1 MKQNNKNNK
10 NNKQIKG
17 SKIAEH
23 LVNIVALDY
32 IEKVLKPFSNTC
44 DVSVILDMD
53 EKYKEYKTY
62 KNDASPRRKREKQY
76 DNITLLIYIKND
88 MLSLERIKT
97 NMFYY
102 LSEKLQNEIKIS
114 DNNIIIGLYPMY
126 GSYKSDTKLVQINH
140 IITNDKNEYGFIK
153 NFLNLSKE
161 RQELYV
167 NLINKSTDIF
177 SGAKSMFYY
186 RLKQNLLSYYVIKP
200 DGKETLVW
208 TSHDWNKVLEI
219 LDEILIDV
227 CNVDNYVNNMIL
239 DDIKYHLKE
248 YI

>member
-1 MKQNNKNNK
+1 MANNNLTIFQRLSNVFRGTGRESISPDVVTTPPGAGDAA
-10 NNKQIKG
+10 NR
-17 SKIAEH
+17 
-23 LVNIVALDY
+23 
-32 IEKVLKPFSNTC
+32 VLFS
-44 DVSVILDMD
+44 
-53 EKYKEYKTY
+53 
-62 KNDASPRRKREKQY
+62 
-76 DNITLLIYIKND
+76 
-88 MLSLERIKT
+88 
-97 NMFYY
+97 
-102 LSEKLQNEIKIS
+102 
-114 DNNIIIGLYPMY
+114 
-126 GSYKSDTKLVQINH
+126 
-140 IITNDKNEYGFIK
+140 TNDKNEYGFIK

-227 CNVDNYVNNMIL
+227 CNVDNYVDNMIL